1 MADAVS
7 DPWGDHLLTGNN
19 LTNSRYRLLEYLA
32 ENEGEFVPGSALTD
46 RLGFSRQALSKVVSA
61 LKEEGLD
68 IISVPQKGYMI
79 KNIMETDRISP
90 TLVDFLL
97 RDDPIFR
104 KCIYFPRIT
113 STQHVIK
120 DLARQDA
127 PEGIVAVTDE
137 QTEGRGRRGRSWY
150 APVSK
155 NLLFSVL
162 IRPELKPG
170 DVQLLNLAAGLAVRS
185 VLAGGYGI
193 GAKLKWPNDILVN
206 GRKICGI
213 LSEAAGEPDRIY
225 YAVTGIGLNVNF
237 TEEDLEEEYREIATS
252 IMIERGV
259 TAPRPLL
266 LARILKTL
274 SSLIID
280 LNRPEGIAKLLS
292 VYRNEC
298 DTIGREVSVLQ
309 DDNDFRGTAVGITE
323 QGALVVKSDN
333 EEKIFAAADV
343 HHLRM
348 K

>member
-1 MADAVS
+1 MLAGKD
-7 DPWGDHLLTGNN
+7 
-19 LTNSRYRLLEYLA
+19 LTNSRCRLLEYLA
-32 ENEGEFVPGSALTD
+32 GYEGEFVPGSVLTD
-46 RLGFSRQALSKVVSA
+46 KLGFSRQALSKVVSA

-68 IISVPQKGYMI
+68 IISAPQKGYMI
-79 KNIMETDRISP
+79 KNVRETDRISP

-97 RDDPIFR
+97 RDDPIFV
-104 KCIYFPRIT
+104 KSIYFPRIT
-113 STQHVIK
+113 STQHAIK
-120 DLARQDA
+120 NLARQDA

-137 QTEGRGRRGRSWY
+137 QTEGRGRRGRSWH

-162 IRPELKPG
+162 IRPELRPG

-185 VLAGGYGI
+185 VLSGVYGLD
-193 GAKLKWPNDILVN
+193 AKLKWPNDILVN

-225 YAVTGIGLNVNF
+225 YAVTGIGLNVNT
-237 TEEDLEEEYREIATS
+237 TEGELEEEYRNIATS
-252 IMIERGV
+252 IMIEKGEAV
-259 TAPRPLL
+259 PRPLL
-266 LARILKTL
+266 LARILKAL
-274 SSLIID
+274 SSLIIG
-280 LNRPEGIAKLLS
+280 LKRPEGKAKLLS

-309 DDNDFRGTAVGITE
+309 DDEKFRGTAVGITE
-323 QGALVVKSDN
+323 QGALVVKAGN